1 MQDTEEMILAPEC
14 TFLMGGS
21 EDGRNNNERPRR
33 HVSLDSF
40 AIDAYEVTNR
50 EFEQFVEATGYI
62 TDAEKRG
69 QGWIWDK
76 GWREQQGANW
86 RHPNGPS
93 SSIER
98 IMDHPVVQVSWNDA
112 DAYCRWRRKR
122 LPTEAEWECSCR
134 AGTKTR
140 YSVGNTIAHDDAN
153 YSGTGKVDRWEG
165 TSPVGSFPS
174 NPWGL
179 YDMHGNV
186 WEWCQDFYDENFYKR
201 IPQSNPVN
209 QTEGPYR
216 VMRGGAWDYCAT
228 GMRSAS
234 RAADAPNSAGNA
246 RGFRCAV
253 SVRAESPVESE

>member
-69 QGWIWDK
+69 QGWIWDE

-165 TSPVGSFPS
+165 TSPVGSFPP

-186 WEWCQDFYDENFYKR
+186 WEWCADWYDGY
-201 IPQSNPVN
+201 QADD
-209 QTEGPYR
+209 QTDPTGPPKGKQH
-216 VMRGGAWDYCAT
+216 VLRGGSWSSFGDDC
-228 GMRSAS
+228 RSSS
-234 RAADAPNSAGNA
+234 RSSGRADDRAGYY
-246 RGFRCAV
+246 GFRVA
-253 SVRAESPVESE
+253 ATF